1 MSRKTGSILSFFN
14 RYMLLLVML
23 DAHNW
28 NYGISRSSIYYRP
41 DAVPLLNQ
49 QQ

>member
-23 DAHNW
+23 DAHN
-28 NYGISRSSIYYRP
+28 
-41 DAVPLLNQ
+41 
-49 QQ
+49 